1 LSLGYDIAHC
11 TASAFSPLVATYL
24 VQRVSPVAPGAIYSL
39 FAVLALVGMFMSTK
53 IHQDGGL
60 EDGASSPATETEM
73 ADAADEEEETE
84 REII

>member
-1 LSLGYDIAHC
+1 M
-11 TASAFSPLVATYL
+11 
-24 VQRVSPVAPGAIYSL
+24 SPVAPGAIYSL

-60 EDGASSPATETEM
+60 EDGDGVSSPTTEM
-73 ADAADEEEETE
+73 ADATEDDEEETE